1 MMRKFWTLV
10 GIASISLTS
19 VGAIAGDADFTL
31 VNGTGYT
38 IREVY
43 LSPANAK
50 SWGNDRL
57 GEGDLGNGKSRLI
70 KFKDSANC
78 EQDLQV
84 VFDKG
89 DTEVVWEGLDL
100 CEINKLTLKYNRAA
114 KTVSAIKE

>member
-1 MMRKFWTLV
+1 MLRFCKIV
-10 GIASISLTS
+10 GIVSISLSS
-19 VGAIAGDADFTL
+19 VGVIAGDADFTL
-31 VNGTGYT
+31 LNGTGYT

-43 LSPANAK
+43 LSPANGK

-57 GEGDLGNGKSRLI
+57 GDGELANDKSRLI

-84 VFDKG
+84 VFDKD
-89 DTEVVWEGLDL
+89 DTEVVWKGLDL
-100 CEINKLTLKYNRAA
+100 CEINKLTLKYNRVT

>member
-1 MMRKFWTLV
+1 MRKFWTLAA
-10 GIASISLTS
+10 IFSISLST

-43 LSPANAK
+43 LSPTQAK
-50 SWGNDRL
+50 NWGNDRL
-57 GEGDLGNGKSRLI
+57 GEGDLANGKSRLI

-78 EQDLQV
+78 EQDMQV

-100 CEINKLTLKYNRAA
+100 CEINKLTLKYNREA

>member
-1 MMRKFWTLV
+1 MRKFWTLV
-10 GIASISLTS
+10 GIASVSLTS
-19 VGAIAGDADFTL
+19 LSAIAGGADFTL

-43 LSPANAK
+43 LSRANAN

-57 GEGDLGNGKSRLI
+57 GDGDLENGRSRLI
-70 KFKDSANC
+70 RFKDSANC

-100 CEINKLTLKYNRAA
+100 CEIDKLTLKYNRAT